1 MSQMASAV
9 KGQLIAKGRTAE
21 VYAWQDN
28 QVLKLFYDW
37 CPADWIQREVE
48 IGRRL
53 STTSL
58 PTPKL
63 LDGVSLDGRQGIIY
77 QRVEGR
83 SMLRLL
89 STKPWLLSRLARQFA
104 ELHSD
109 IHTHSG
115 ASFVPLRSSLEAS
128 ITQTDSLSTQIKREV
143 LNLLGHFPDGTALCH
158 FDFHPDQVMIT
169 PRGPMILDW
178 MTACQGDPVADVA
191 RTSVLVTFGQA
202 PYMNRF
208 MRNLINLVRGAF
220 YRSYLS
226 RYLELHPQV
235 TQGEVEAWMIPVA
248 AARLKE
254 DIPGEQQPILEF
266 IRRSL
271 QEQKA
276 EVS

>member
-1 MSQMASAV
+1 MGQMASAV

-37 CPADWIQREVE
+37 CPADWIRREVK

-63 LDGVSLDGRQGIIY
+63 LDSVSVDGRQGIIY
-77 QRVEGR
+77 ERVEGR

-89 STKPWLLSRLARQFA
+89 TTKPWLVTRLARQFA
-104 ELHSD
+104 ELHSA

-115 ASFVPLRSSLEAS
+115 DSFVPLRPWLEAS
-128 ITQTDSLSTQIKREV
+128 ITQTESLPPQIKREV
-143 LNLLGHFPDGTALCH
+143 LNLLGHFPDGAALCH
-158 FDFHPDQVMIT
+158 LDFHPDQVMIT
-169 PRGPMILDW
+169 PRGLMILDW
-178 MTACQGDPVADVA
+178 MTACQGDPLADVA
-191 RTSVLVTFGQA
+191 RTSVLLTFGQA
-202 PYMNRF
+202 PYMNRLI
-208 MRNLINLVRGAF
+208 RNLIDLLRGAF

-226 RYLELHPQV
+226 RYLALHPQV
-235 TQGEVEAWMIPVA
+235 TRAEVEAWMIPVA
-248 AARLKE
+248 AARLRE

-271 QEQKA
+271 QEKKA
-276 EVS
+276 EVA